1 VAFVAAALV
10 ASVTMLGLPSA
21 GAAGGVGA
29 AGVVSPWARQ
39 RELPSANEVPA
50 PGTGLSP
57 EVAAVPS
64 SSPEADRAEAA
75 LEQLSRRREAA
86 AAERAGLEQR
96 LSRDTRELV
105 AVEQLAQ
112 RRTAQVDKA
121 VVVDDRSRIALAA
134 LTLERFIEGDHLL
147 EGLDPAL
154 SVDERVRL
162 ERQAVLGQAAAAEL
176 VEQRR
181 HTSGRL
187 DSLRA
192 DRDAQAARAAELR
205 SGISRA
211 ELRRGELD
219 AALAELDA
227 QVTET
232 LEELRRARLRAT
244 VDGTEMSTLALDAY
258 WRAERYLAEV
268 DPDCGLKW
276 PLLAGIGRTES
287 RHGTYRGA
295 ELGVDGVVAP
305 PIYGPDLDGSNTF
318 AVVPD
323 SDGGRLDGSARTD
336 RAVGPMQ
343 FLPGTWRTVGVDL
356 TGDGTADPQNLFDA
370 AAAAGVY
377 LCRSGPGLGDPG
389 RRRAAVLTYN
399 RSAEY
404 ADIVEERMQEYA
416 AAVSLR

>member
-1 VAFVAAALV
+1 MGVSRRAVVAFAATAFLLGTPWVDASSAL
-10 ASVTMLGLPSA
+10 ARPA
-21 GAAGGVGA
+21 
-29 AGVVSPWARQ
+29 PDRQ
-39 RELPSANEVPA
+39 REPSSAAEVPP

-64 SSPEADRAEAA
+64 SSPEADR
-75 LEQLSRRREAA
+75 LESELARLQERRDAA
-86 AAERAGLEQR
+86 ATERTGLDER
-96 LSRDTRELV
+96 LGRDAVELV
-105 AVEQLAQ
+105 AVERLLD
-112 RRTAQVDKA
+112 RRSTQVQKA
-121 VVVDDRSRIALAA
+121 AAIDDRSRVALAA

-154 SVDERVRL
+154 SVQERVRL

-187 DSLRA
+187 AALQS
-192 DRDAQAARAAELR
+192 DRDAQAARAEELR
-205 SGISRA
+205 GGIERAEARRA
-211 ELRRGELD
+211 ELDQDLGELD
-219 AALAELDA
+219 VRLAA
-227 QVTET
+227 TT
-232 LEELRRARLRAT
+232 EELQRARLRAT
-244 VDGTEMSTLALDAY
+244 VDGTELSTLALDAY
-258 WRAERYLAEV
+258 WRAERYLAQR
-268 DPDCGLKW
+268 DPDCGLQW

-295 ELGVDGVVAP
+295 QLGTDGVVAP
-305 PIYGPDLDGSNTF
+305 PIYGPDLDGSNRF

-323 SDGGRLDGSARTD
+323 SDGGSLDGTARTD

-343 FLPGTWRTVGVDL
+343 FLPGTWRTVGVDA
-356 TGDGTADPQNLFDA
+356 TGDGSADPQNLFDA

-416 AAVSLR
+416 AAVPLG